1 MQALEFIKQKHKK
14 YYGFINHSLIDNQGF
29 NYSYYKHKYCDN
41 FDIKESKARKLLIN
55 GLIPNYVNVLSRE
68 DINEF
73 KNKFKK
79 QSLKQQ
85 LFNDI
90 ANNLNTTKYI
100 QLKEKNINLC
110 ISLIKTLNID
120 NNTLDNIIS
129 YLTIE
134 SLNTI
139 DIILNYPNKQI
150 NNFFVT
156 FKELDSL
163 FAISLMIS
171 TINIQQFKNDII
183 SNIAISKNY
192 QKELL
197 IRYEY
202 DKEINNN
209 NYLIYYN
216 SINNILLID
225 IDFSPFYCFM
235 NDNVNNI
242 ISNNSL
248 NESNNNLNNGL
259 NNSSINQSIIETKDY
274 IINEIFNTCLIMVY
288 RIMIRIGK
296 LTNRYIEELQI
307 INSLT
312 YQSNNVIDIIYE
324 IFKYLINE
332 YVNRLEISILK
343 NCNINNRIITRDN
356 KSIFNLS
363 IKNSLSSKSYFDI
376 KQKILSNQQLNNNE
390 INNYLKLKSLHKQ
403 LYYYHQ
409 DNIFTYNITFNS
421 CFNKFISNYN
431 NNEIVTKYIKISL
444 LSLMNQRFKQIGI
457 KNKGLTFKMYSSLEE
472 IIKNN
477 IKNNSGINVICY

>member
-90 ANNLNTTKYI
+90 ANNLNTTKHI

-120 NNTLDNIIS
+120 NNILDNIIS
-129 YLTIE
+129 YLTNE
-134 SLNTI
+134 SLNAI

-163 FAISLMIS
+163 FIISLMIS

-197 IRYEY
+197 IRYQY

-216 SINNILLID
+216 STNNILLID

-235 NDNVNNI
+235 NDNINNI

-248 NESNNNLNNGL
+248 NELNN
-259 NNSSINQSIIETKDY
+259 QSMIETRNY
-274 IINEIFNTCLIMVY
+274 IINEIFNTCLIIVY

-296 LTNRYIEELQI
+296 LTNKHIEELQI
-307 INSLT
+307 INSFT
-312 YQSNNVIDIIYE
+312 YQSNNVIDLIYE
-324 IFKYLINE
+324 IFKHLINE
-332 YVNRLEISILK
+332 YINRLGISILK
-343 NCNINNRIITRDN
+343 NCNINDKIITRDN
-356 KSIFNLS
+356 KSIFNAS
-363 IKNSLSSKSYFDI
+363 IKNSLSSKLYFDI

-390 INNYLKLKSLHKQ
+390 INNYFKLKPLHKQ
-403 LYYYHQ
+403 LYYYQQ
-409 DNIFTYNITFNS
+409 DNIFTYNITFNTL
-421 CFNKFISNYN
+421 FNKFISDYN

-457 KNKGLTFKMYSSLEE
+457 KDKGLTFKMYSSLEE

-477 IKNNSGINVICY
+477 IKNNSEIDVICY

>member
-41 FDIKESKARKLLIN
+41 FDIKELKARKLLIN

-90 ANNLNTTKYI
+90 VNNLNTTKYL

-129 YLTIE
+129 YLTNE
-134 SLNTI
+134 SLNAI
-139 DIILNYPNKQI
+139 DIILNYPNQQI
-150 NNFFVT
+150 NNFFIT

-163 FAISLMIS
+163 FVISLMIS

-183 SNIAISKNY
+183 SNIAINKNY

-209 NYLIYYN
+209 NYSIYYD

-235 NDNVNNI
+235 NNNVNNI

-248 NESNNNLNNGL
+248 NELNND
-259 NNSSINQSIIETKDY
+259 NNSSINQSIIEIKNY
-274 IINEIFNTCLIMVY
+274 LINEIFNTCLIIVY

-296 LTNRYIEELQI
+296 LTNKYIEELK
-307 INSLT
+307 INPSQ
-312 YQSNNVIDIIYE
+312 YQSNNVIDLIYE
-324 IFKYLINE
+324 IFEQLINE
-332 YVNRLEISILK
+332 YINRLGISILK
-343 NCNINNRIITRDN
+343 NCNINDRIITRDN
-356 KSIFNLS
+356 KSIFNAS

-390 INNYLKLKSLHKQ
+390 INNYLKLKPLHKQ
-403 LYYYHQ
+403 LYYYQQ
-409 DNIFTYNITFNS
+409 DNIFAYNITFNS
-421 CFNKFISNYN
+421 CLNKFISDYN
-431 NNEIVTKYIKISL
+431 NDEIVTKYIKISL

-457 KNKGLTFKMYSSLEE
+457 KDKGLTFKMYSSLEE

-477 IKNNSGINVICY
+477 IKNNSGIDVICY

>member
-90 ANNLNTTKYI
+90 ANNLNTTKYLP
-100 QLKEKNINLC
+100 QKEKNINLC

-120 NNTLDNIIS
+120 NNILDNIIS
-129 YLTIE
+129 YLTNE
-134 SLNTI
+134 SLNAI

-163 FAISLMIS
+163 FIISLMIS

-197 IRYEY
+197 IRYQY

-216 SINNILLID
+216 NTNNILLID

-235 NDNVNNI
+235 NDNINNI

-248 NESNNNLNNGL
+248 NELNN
-259 NNSSINQSIIETKDY
+259 QSMIETRNY
-274 IINEIFNTCLIMVY
+274 IINEIFNTCLIIVY

-296 LTNRYIEELQI
+296 LTNKHIEELQI

-312 YQSNNVIDIIYE
+312 YQSNNVIDLIYE
-324 IFKYLINE
+324 IFKHLINE
-332 YVNRLEISILK
+332 YINRLGISILK
-343 NCNINNRIITRDN
+343 NCNINDKIITRDN
-356 KSIFNLS
+356 KSIFNAS
-363 IKNSLSSKSYFDI
+363 IKNSLSSKLYFDI

-390 INNYLKLKSLHKQ
+390 INNYFKLKPLHKQ
-403 LYYYHQ
+403 LYYYQQ
-409 DNIFTYNITFNS
+409 DNIFTYNITFNTL
-421 CFNKFISNYN
+421 FNKFISDYN

-457 KNKGLTFKMYSSLEE
+457 KDKGLTFKMYSSLEE

-477 IKNNSGINVICY
+477 IKNNSEIDVICY

>member
-41 FDIKESKARKLLIN
+41 FDIKESKARKLLVN
-55 GLIPNYVNVLSRE
+55 GLIPNYVNVLTRE

-90 ANNLNTTKYI
+90 ANNLNNNKYI

-120 NNTLDNIIS
+120 NNTLNNIIS
-129 YLTIE
+129 YLTNE

-139 DIILNYPNKQI
+139 DIILNYPNQQI

-171 TINIQQFKNDII
+171 TINIQQFKNNII

-209 NYLIYYN
+209 NYLIYYD

-235 NDNVNNI
+235 NDNINNI

-248 NESNNNLNNGL
+248 NELN
-259 NNSSINQSIIETKDY
+259 NQSIIETRNY
-274 IINEIFNTCLIMVY
+274 IINEMFNTCLIIIY

-307 INSLT
+307 INSLK
-312 YQSNNVIDIIYE
+312 YQSNNVIDLIYE
-324 IFKYLINE
+324 IFEYLINE
-332 YVNRLEISILK
+332 YINRLGISILK
-343 NCNINNRIITRDN
+343 NCNINDKIITRDN
-356 KSIFNLS
+356 KSVFNLL

-376 KQKILSNQQLNNNE
+376 KQKILNNHQLNNNE
-390 INNYLKLKSLHKQ
+390 INNYLQLKPLHKQ
-403 LYYYHQ
+403 LYYYQQ

-421 CFNKFISNYN
+421 CFNKFITNYN

-477 IKNNSGINVICY
+477 IKNNSGIDVICY